1 MKLSIERVNQ
11 INKELEA
18 LKPYLYMDMD
28 NDYVTAICR
37 EIEQSPE
44 YKESLQEMLRRHIH
58 RDDNRKYAELNQE
71 KKYIEECLDMG
82 CTHSGGVHDDAHTSG
97 AGYWIFPASM
107 TDDNIMSALAKYGYV
122 EDRDRGIYDDND
134 WDCSGATMV
143 DSPWIRKRTNTRVLV
158 IQTWA
163 LDI

>member
-18 LKPYLYMDMD
+18 LKPYLYRELD
-28 NDYVTAICR
+28 NDYITAICK
-37 EIEQSPE
+37 EIEESPE
-44 YKESLQEMLRRHIH
+44 YKESLQKMLHDH
-58 RDDNRKYAELNQE
+58 MNRVDSIKYAELNTE
-71 KKYIEECLDMG
+71 KKLIEQNLDMG
-82 CTHSGGVHDDAHTSG
+82 CTHSGGVHDDDHTSG

-107 TDDNIMSALAKYGYV
+107 TDEDIMTALTKYGYV
-122 EDRDRGIYDDND
+122 EDRDRGVYDDND